1 MLENFEIMSG
11 GMTRGTPG
19 AIKFL
24 KTNPTRHKVLAYAK
38 KAVDRAAN
46 DKYWMNKEVYDE
58 FQDAVRILDESRK
71 ELGIS
76 RAFERALGHV
86 EWALEGNDAK
96 FLKRQAKSFQTQ
108 YKKEMAKPNMNYVKV
123 DFKVVMDAEKWKIRK
138 TKNVNGKRVKRT
150 ETELKKLIENKKK
163 SAFERDRVA
172 EQRHAAKKARAEAA
186 AKKKAEAAAK
196 KAAREKKKANA
207 AAKKATKATK
217 ATKSNSKNAL
227 KNSNWNNTVWANQNK
242 RNLNA
247 FNAFKMPNAYINKSS
262 NNAYDKNYRKMKAK
276 RYNLYSNELQGL
288 NQIYPPVSF
297 KNNKGKWKS
306 VNQLSKERN
315 EKRVSNNAR
324 EKLENQQR
332 NARMARMKKYVE
344 SLPKNHGFFKTNQKV
359 AYNYMVRDLM
369 RKPEYF
375 SRFKDY
381 VEKMK

>member
-1 MLENFEIMSG
+1 MPPKVVKFEYNG
-11 GMTRGTPG
+11 RTPRTLAEHTSKLR
-19 AIKFL
+19 AIK
-24 KTNPTRHKVLAYAK
+24 
-38 KAVDRAAN
+38 
-46 DKYWMNKEVYDE
+46 
-58 FQDAVRILDESRK
+58 
-71 ELGIS
+71 
-76 RAFERALGHV
+76 
-86 EWALEGNDAK
+86 
-96 FLKRQAKSFQTQ
+96 
-108 YKKEMAKPNMNYVKV
+108 
-123 DFKVVMDAEKWKIRK
+123 
-138 TKNVNGKRVKRT
+138 KN
-150 ETELKKLIENKKK
+150 IEN
-163 SAFERDRVA
+163 
-172 EQRHAAKKARAEAA
+172 AAKKAKAEAA

-207 AAKKATKATK
+207 AAKKATKK
-217 ATKSNSKNAL
+217 SKSNSKNAL

-242 RNLNA
+242 RNLKA
-247 FNAFKMPNAYINKSS
+247 FYAFKMPNEYINSS
-262 NNAYDKNYRKMKAK
+262 SSNAYDKNYRKMKAK

-359 AYNYMVRDLM
+359 AYNYMIDGTPT
-369 RKPEYF
+369 KGDPKYF
-375 SRFKDY
+375 TRFKNY

>member
-1 MLENFEIMSG
+1 MPPKTVKFEYNG
-11 GMTRGTPG
+11 RTPRTLTEHTSKLR
-19 AIKFL
+19 AIK
-24 KTNPTRHKVLAYAK
+24 KN
-38 KAVDRAAN
+38 
-46 DKYWMNKEVYDE
+46 
-58 FQDAVRILDESRK
+58 I
-71 ELGIS
+71 
-76 RAFERALGHV
+76 
-86 EWALEGNDAK
+86 
-96 FLKRQAKSFQTQ
+96 QT
-108 YKKEMAKPNMNYVKV
+108 
-123 DFKVVMDAEKWKIRK
+123 
-138 TKNVNGKRVKRT
+138 
-150 ETELKKLIENKKK
+150 
-163 SAFERDRVA
+163 
-172 EQRHAAKKARAEAA
+172 AAKKAKAEAA
-186 AKKKAEAAAK
+186 AKKKADAAKAREKRQADAAAK
-196 KAAREKKKANA
+196 KATREKKKANA

-247 FNAFKMPNAYINKSS
+247 FHAFKMPNAYINKSS

-324 EKLENQQR
+324 EKLAQR
-332 NARMARMKKYVE
+332 QSNARMARMKKYVE
-344 SLPKNHGFFKTNQKV
+344 RLPKNHGFFKTNQKV

-375 SRFKDY
+375 SRFKEY

>member
-1 MLENFEIMSG
+1 L
-11 GMTRGTPG
+11 
-19 AIKFL
+19 
-24 KTNPTRHKVLAYAK
+24 
-38 KAVDRAAN
+38 
-46 DKYWMNKEVYDE
+46 
-58 FQDAVRILDESRK
+58 
-71 ELGIS
+71 
-76 RAFERALGHV
+76 
-86 EWALEGNDAK
+86 
-96 FLKRQAKSFQTQ
+96 
-108 YKKEMAKPNMNYVKV
+108 
-123 DFKVVMDAEKWKIRK
+123 

-172 EQRHAAKKARAEAA
+172 EQRHVAKKARAEAAAKKKAEAAAKKKARAEAA

-207 AAKKATKATK
+207 TAKKATKATK

-247 FNAFKMPNAYINKSS
+247 FHAFKMPNAYINKSS

-324 EKLENQQR
+324 EKLAQR
-332 NARMARMKKYVE
+332 QSNARMARMKKYVE
-344 SLPKNHGFFKTNQKV
+344 RLPKNHGFFKTNQKV

-375 SRFKDY
+375 SRFKEY